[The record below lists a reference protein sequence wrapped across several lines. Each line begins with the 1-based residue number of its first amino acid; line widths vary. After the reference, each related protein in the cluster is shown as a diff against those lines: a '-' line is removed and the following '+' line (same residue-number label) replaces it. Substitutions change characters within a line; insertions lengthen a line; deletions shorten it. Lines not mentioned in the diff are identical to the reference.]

1 MDPASPLQP
10 YVPPASTPQADQ
22 GTPQAMGTA
31 MPLPPINSAAQQPML
46 DPTAAAMP
54 QSSFSSSTAAPYM
67 PPLPP
72 LPPMN
77 QLPPV
82 QAAPLG
88 PKNQVAEELKKANN
102 VLVTVS
108 NNPSVDQ
115 LSAAIGL
122 TLALNKLEKHA
133 TAVYS
138 GATPSTIE
146 FLQPEKTIE
155 KNTDSLRDFI
165 IALDKAKADKLRYK
179 VEDKFVK
186 IFITPYHTSLTEADL
201 EFSQGDF
208 NVDVIVAIGVHQREE
223 LDQAITSH
231 GRILHDAVTISINN
245 KQTAELGAINWFEAD
260 ASSLC
265 EMIVG
270 LLEPIQGDKAI
281 LDNQIATSFLTGIV
295 AETQRF
301 SNTKTT
307 AHTMNVSA
315 TLMKAG
321 ANQQLVASKL
331 EAPKPAPEKEK
342 TFDTKKMDELAKS
355 GSVSAPAGAVP
366 MLRVWSIP
374 W

>member
-1 MDPASPLQP
+1 MDPASPIQP
-10 YVPPASTPQADQ
+10 YVPPASTQQADQ

-67 PPLPP
+67 PPLPS

-186 IFITPYHTSLTEADL
+186 KT
-201 EFSQGDF
+201 
-208 NVDVIVAIGVHQREE
+208 
-223 LDQAITSH
+223 
-231 GRILHDAVTISINN
+231 
-245 KQTAELGAINWFEAD
+245 
-260 ASSLC
+260 
-265 EMIVG
+265 MI
-270 LLEPIQGDKAI
+270 I
-281 LDNQIATSFLTGIV
+281 
-295 AETQRF
+295 
-301 SNTKTT
+301 
-307 AHTMNVSA
+307 
-315 TLMKAG
+315 
-321 ANQQLVASKL
+321 KL
-331 EAPKPAPEKEK
+331 
-342 TFDTKKMDELAKS
+342 F
-355 GSVSAPAGAVP
+355 
-366 MLRVWSIP
+366 
-374 W
+374 